1 MTVLSLML
9 LHDTKLQ
16 LKHISCFVI
25 SLFSINSLK
34 FPTFYKEPNYLREF
48 VNFQSQS
55 HPLEFSLPSTPL
67 FCSSSLSTLC
77 TIQPLDLKDVC
88 FLKKLYVYT
97 TDLLTT
103 HLGFPAFSTKV
114 LLPFHWL
121 KTLICGSWLN
131 RSNKEWGA
139 QVSVH
144 GYQLKQGMDYF
155 GGWNS
160 GFWCLPFYLFNLFSN
175 GSVLFLMFDSFL
187 ELSFGFSSF
196 ENIWWVFVSLS
207 LKLRMAVVVVQSIKP
222 VWHCLCC

>member
-1 MTVLSLML
+1 MFLKGNCFLSLLYIGKKFQDRNRNLIGQSSSMTVLSLML

-114 LLPFHWL
+114 LLPFH
-121 KTLICGSWLN
+121 
-131 RSNKEWGA
+131 
-139 QVSVH
+139 
-144 GYQLKQGMDYF
+144 
-155 GGWNS
+155 
-160 GFWCLPFYLFNLFSN
+160 
-175 GSVLFLMFDSFL
+175 
-187 ELSFGFSSF
+187 
-196 ENIWWVFVSLS
+196 
-207 LKLRMAVVVVQSIKP
+207 
-222 VWHCLCC
+222 